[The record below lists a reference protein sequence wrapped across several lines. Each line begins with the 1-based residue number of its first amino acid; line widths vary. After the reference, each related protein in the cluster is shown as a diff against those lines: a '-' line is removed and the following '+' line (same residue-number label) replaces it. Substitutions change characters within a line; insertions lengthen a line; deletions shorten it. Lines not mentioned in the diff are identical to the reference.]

1 MFFKTRPGVP
11 HILQKI
17 SKFAK
22 YVSGVHIFSDQ
33 VHILQI
39 FGSRRHNFTQGGT
52 SMSM

>member
-1 MFFKTRPGVP
+1 MLKICGTPGRVFKTRPGVP
-11 HILQKI
+11 HILQNF

-39 FGSRRHNFTQGGT
+39 FGS
-52 SMSM
+52 